1 MTLRKKVDIIRH
13 LDCSKKENRKKLMN
27 EFKKN
32 KDIDDAS
39 QESLEKYVRKVCG
52 GRNSHVQL
60 SYIWCHKDFWT
71 GTINVRHIHYG
82 DVYAKTLKE
91 LFIKF
96 VVIVNLERKSRE
108 I

>member
-1 MTLRKKVDIIRH
+1 MTLRKKIDVIRH

-32 KDIDDAS
+32 KDIDDTS
-39 QESLEKYVRKVCG
+39 QEALEDYVRVVCG
-52 GRNSHVQL
+52 DRNNHVQL

-71 GTINVRHIHYG
+71 GTINVRNQHYG
-82 DVYAKTLKE
+82 DIYAKSLKE

-96 VVIVNLERKSRE
+96 VVIVYLERKSRD